1 MKLSRGFTL
10 SALLSLS
17 LIAQTPMSKME
28 PDIARMKKDLYYLA
42 GPECMG
48 RGTGEVGQ
56 TVAAAYIAKEF
67 KAAGLEMIK
76 GNTMNGYLFSYPLK
90 KTTVNASKMKMTLG
104 ALSLNSGSDYET
116 MASTNFEGE
125 LVRMNGSDLTQVG
138 DLKGKMVLMIL
149 GSENPMQAMQ
159 SASRPLMQA
168 GAIGILYGWSN
179 FGPDQKKLMDM
190 LKSQGGG
197 PRLSI
202 PNATGPARPGRT
214 PRFTAWLTEE
224 GLQKIQGAFSEGL
237 KVSFQAGTNEEM
249 INATNV
255 VGVIPGTDP
264 VLKNEYVVISA
275 HHDHLGGTKEDYYP
289 GADDDASGTTGLMEL
304 ARQLRT
310 TKNKRSI
317 LFLSV
322 SGEEKGLLGSESF
335 LLNPPIPV
343 NQMVANVNIDMI
355 GRMETTRVDVAPA
368 RIEKGV
374 SELTQYAREIAT
386 SMGINLTAE
395 ADKYWLRSDHYNF
408 FKRGIPA
415 LFFFDGMGDVL
426 DYHQKTDTADK
437 INYEK
442 IALIVKMTYGLLRTT
457 ANADKAPRILEKSE
471 YESWTWATPPTGA
484 GQ

>member
-1 MKLSRGFTL
+1 MNFSRGFL
-10 SALLSLS
+10 VSGLLSLS
-17 LIAQTPMSKME
+17 IIAQTPISKME
-28 PDIARMKKDLYYLA
+28 PDITRMKKDLYYLA

-67 KAAGLEMIK
+67 KAAGLEMLK
-76 GNTMNGYLFSYPLK
+76 GPTMNGYLFSYPLK
-90 KTTVNASKMKMTLG
+90 KTTVNPSKMKMTLG
-104 ALSLNSGSDYET
+104 DLSLTSGSDYET
-116 MASTNFEGE
+116 MSSTNFEGE
-125 LVRMNGSDLTQVG
+125 LVRMTPSDLTNVG
-138 DLKGKMVLMIL
+138 DLKGKIVWMML
-149 GSENPMQAMQ
+149 GNENPMQAMQ
-159 SASRPLMQA
+159 SASRTLMQA
-168 GAIGILYGWSN
+168 GAVGMLYGWSSW
-179 FGPDQKKLMDM
+179 GPEQRKLMDM
-190 LKSQGGG
+190 LKSQGGA

-214 PRFTAWLTEE
+214 PRFTAWLTEAGVKKVQSIWKE
-224 GLQKIQGAFSEGL
+224 GLP
-237 KVSFQAGTNEEM
+237 VSFQAGTNEEL
-249 INATNV
+249 ISATNV
-255 VGVIPGTDP
+255 VGVLPGTDP
-264 VLKNEYVVISA
+264 ILKNEYVVISA
-275 HHDHLGGTKEDYYP
+275 HHDHLGGTREDYYP

-304 ARQLRT
+304 ARQLRA

-343 NQMVANVNIDMI
+343 SQMVANVNIDMI

-368 RIEKGV
+368 RVEKGV

-442 IALIVKMTYGLLRTT
+442 ISLIVQMTYALLRRT
-457 ANADKAPRILEKSE
+457 ANADKGPRILDKSE
-471 YESWTWATPPTGA
+471 YESWTWATPTPPS